1 MARSRLDHRSVL
13 PRFMGAR
20 RLLHYSTPVAGVV
33 MLVLG
38 LLIISGN
45 DNLFEEL
52 LI

>member
-1 MARSRLDHRSVL
+1 MVDSICSPKSSAPRSTSC
-13 PRFMGAR
+13 
-20 RLLHYSTPVAGVV
+20 VV